1 MSSQP
6 QPFSARPDEAW
17 PTVPATRIGSLLE
30 VAWIVLLILP
40 AATTA
45 SVSRIFDANE
55 NTLFIVSCW
64 LIVAARLL
72 FGRRAFFAATLP
84 IALLGVACM
93 GADFLRGANL
103 LALLLQWRTF
113 SALDVAGAARPY
125 VWIALAGCTAL
136 AALCWACWR
145 SAPARPVRRPVALA
159 VLAVTAL
166 LACMVPRTSWLRAW
180 PIDGVLVATA
190 TLSHSHV
197 MAQYLFPDSA
207 TVDPRSPD
215 ASWGGARAAGA
226 PASETVVL
234 AIGETI
240 RNDFLNE
247 CGGPARVRRLAP
259 GALVA
264 CDVTSGSDG
273 TDLSVPLIV
282 SREMPGHRVR
292 VSDDGTVV
300 RALEEAGFE
309 GHWISAQHRAIAWP
323 DAQYQDFPGWQGL
336 DTALLLPP
344 LAAALARPAPLKA
357 IVLHAN
363 NAHDPY
369 CARYDPAHAPY
380 AADCL
385 ALGAPLSAATLPAMR
400 ANYANAVDASV
411 GFVNAVIAQLDQQPQ
426 PAFLVFTPDHGE
438 NLFDD
443 GRALWGHARRHPTRW
458 DTHVPIV
465 FWANAAWR
473 ATHASQWTLL
483 QSQIGAPLMH
493 ADVVPTLLDAAGV
506 RYDEQRALPVDLLR
520 RPVPAR
526 RRVVQLALDATIGWD
541 TLVEEARAAGAPASA
556 AAP

>member
-1 MSSQP
+1 MSSESQDP
-6 QPFSARPDEAW
+6 AARPGKAS
-17 PTVPATRIGSLLE
+17 PSAAATRVGSLLE
-30 VAWIVLLILP
+30 VLWIVLLILP

-55 NTLFIVSCW
+55 NTLFVVSCW
-64 LIVAARLL
+64 LIVAGRLL
-72 FGRRAFFAATLP
+72 FGRRAFFPATLP

-113 SALDVAGAARPY
+113 SSLDIVGAARPY
-125 VWIALAGCTAL
+125 VWIALAGCAAL
-136 AALCWACWR
+136 TLLCWACWR
-145 SAPARPVRRPVALA
+145 TARERSTRRPALLA
-159 VLAVTAL
+159 VLAITAL
-166 LACMVPRTSWLRAW
+166 LACAVPRTSWLRAW
-180 PIDGVLVATA
+180 PVDGTLVAAT
-190 TLSHSHV
+190 TLSHSLV

-215 ASWGGARAAGA
+215 SSWGGSRVAGA
-226 PASETVVL
+226 PARETVVL
-234 AIGETI
+234 VIGETI

-247 CGGPARVRRLAP
+247 CGGPSRVRKFAP

-264 CDVTSGSDG
+264 CDVTSGADG
-273 TDLSVPLIV
+273 TDLSVPLLV

-309 GHWISAQHRAIAWP
+309 GHWIATQHRAIAWP
-323 DAQYQDFPGWQGL
+323 DAQYQVFPGSLGQ
-336 DTALLLPP
+336 DTAMLLPP
-344 LAAALARPAPLKA
+344 LAAAMARPAPLKA

-369 CARYDPAHAPY
+369 CARYDHAHAPY
-380 AADCL
+380 AADCM
-385 ALGAPLSAATLPAMR
+385 ALGAQPSAANLPSTR

-411 GFVNAVIAQLDQQPQ
+411 GFVNDVIAQLDQQPQ
-426 PAFLVFTPDHGE
+426 PAFMVFTPDHGE

-443 GRALWGHARRHPTRW
+443 GRALWGHMRRHPTRW
-458 DTHVPIV
+458 DTHVPAV

-473 ATHASQWTLL
+473 ATHEAQWAVL

-493 ADVVPTLLDAAGV
+493 ADLVPTLLDAAGV
-506 RYDEQRALPVDLLR
+506 RYLEQRALPVDLLAR
-520 RPVPAR
+520 RVPAR
-526 RRVVQLALDATIGWD
+526 RRVVQLALDATIAWD
-541 TLVEEARAAGAPASA
+541 TLVDEARAAGPLAH
-556 AAP
+556 